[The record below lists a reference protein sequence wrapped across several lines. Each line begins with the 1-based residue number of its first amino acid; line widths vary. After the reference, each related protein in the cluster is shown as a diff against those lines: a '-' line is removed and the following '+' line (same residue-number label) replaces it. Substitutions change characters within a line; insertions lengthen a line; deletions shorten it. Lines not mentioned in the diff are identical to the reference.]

1 MRRAVQFYLDI
12 SDRFPKLVNG
22 TTGFLIAGLGDY
34 LCQRHF
40 EYPQK
45 LALAAVPPVD
55 LSNVDNAQTLKAVA
69 SSQSAQQ
76 TASLT
81 DNAKEEG
88 FTWDAKRS
96 LDLSVIRAFVI
107 TPFVMKWYTV
117 LPKLSPGLS
126 PRSIFVRILLDIAI
140 GSPCVISLVFV
151 SSAILKGDIS
161 RCVDTFRGQFYDTWR
176 AGIQYWPFVHTFN
189 FRFVPLKHQP
199 LFAHFAS
206 VYWNAVLSYYSN
218 KPVVKSDDA
227 VPSEAA
233 QPSAPLDIGKAA

>member
-1 MRRAVQFYLDI
+1 MRRAVQFYLDV

-45 LALAAVPPVD
+45 LALAAVPTADPSD
-55 LSNVDNAQTLKAVA
+55 GDNAQTLKTIVH
-69 SSQSAQQ
+69 SPSVQQ
-76 TASLT
+76 MALPT
-81 DNAKEEG
+81 DNATEEG
-88 FTWDAKRS
+88 FTWDVKRS
-96 LDLSVIRAFVI
+96 LDLSLIRAFVI
-107 TPFVMKWYTV
+107 TPFVMKWYTI

-126 PRSIFVRILLDIAI
+126 PRSIFVRILLDVAI

-161 RCVDTFRGQFYDTWR
+161 RCVDTFRGQFYDTWLT
-176 AGIQYWPFVHTFN
+176 GIQYWPFVHTFN

-218 KPVVKSDDA
+218 KPAVTPDDA
-227 VPSEAA
+227 VPADAA
-233 QPSAPLDIGKAA
+233 QSSTLLDVEKAA

>member
-22 TTGFLIAGLGDY
+22 TTGFVIAGFGDY

-45 LALAAVPPVD
+45 IALASVPVTGSPSPENASTLHQIDSTSSVER
-55 LSNVDNAQTLKAVA
+55 LPQSNGDT
-69 SSQSAQQ
+69 
-76 TASLT
+76 
-81 DNAKEEG
+81 EEG
-88 FTWDAKRS
+88 FTWDVKRS
-96 LDLSVIRAFVI
+96 LDLSLIRAFVI
-107 TPFVMKWYTV
+107 TPFVMKWYTI
-117 LPKLSPGLS
+117 LPKISPGLS
-126 PRSIFVRILLDIAI
+126 PRSIFVRILLDVAI
-140 GSPCVISLVFV
+140 GSPSVISLVFV

-161 RCVDTFRGQFYDTWR
+161 RCVDTFRGQFYDTWVT
-176 AGIQYWPFVHTFN
+176 GTQYWPFVHTFN

-218 KPVVKSDDA
+218 KPVVKSDEA
-227 VPSEAA
+227 VPSETA
-233 QPSAPLDIGKAA
+233 QSATLLDAEKAA